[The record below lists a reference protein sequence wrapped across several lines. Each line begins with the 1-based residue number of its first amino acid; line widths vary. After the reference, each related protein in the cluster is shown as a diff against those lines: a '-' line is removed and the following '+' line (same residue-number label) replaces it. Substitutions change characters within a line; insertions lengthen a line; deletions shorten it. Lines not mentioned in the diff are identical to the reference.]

1 MCTKAQCIE
10 LLRRVSPYLRNEFG
24 VRSLCLFGSMARGDS
39 HIGSDV
45 DVYVDMPPKAFKI
58 IALKNY
64 LQDLLGVAVDVIR
77 KRSDLDK
84 LLVSEIERDGIT
96 IFA

>member
-1 MCTKAQCIE
+1 
-10 LLRRVSPYLRNEFG
+10 
-24 VRSLCLFGSMARGDS
+24 MARGDS